1 MRDNTGGRLHE
12 EYFLAVS
19 FFCTKVFKMPRHRH
33 ASKHKKSK
41 YDVIAQDLAMTNKR
55 LDTSIEKC
63 VAAHAPVDVP
73 EAPKGIMT
81 RRSSRTHQMPLLD
94 ATSTDTLELIME
106 QLLKMAE
113 TCHTKTRV
121 ASKRSGKLPSSRPQR
136 MMPTAELSAS
146 EDDSKSLCNFNLQKI
161 SVVVDDLRPIEERR
175 RYLKG
180 ILSLSTTCWQL
191 YVLSK
196 REKRRTYAVAMT
208 DALDATHPLSLTRE
222 MAMQRVMER
231 AQFDSWVRMHR
242 HKALHCADP
251 GCFCFSRRA
260 ECIDRWREMTNVRAG
275 LFDEFE
281 CITCND
287 TPLVLDTNRSGAHV
301 VADIDENLLWF
312 SGRFAIHKAQVSMC
326 HKKCRKVKSLPLAF
340 VDNACAIKVSVCNKW
355 LLSCSYQTSTPEA
368 MDELYSF
375 AVGQSQ
381 ETMTMPTFFINQIK
395 LASLNLP
402 SADARWQVTTAAD
415 NSLVA
420 DVEASIN
427 QAFAVALRQIRIDY
441 KVHLQLLLDHTS
453 ERSTGQLFLLRRA
466 LRDSPF
472 FEAMQYCNASL
483 TQVGDD
489 LKLVICLRPDFWSNA
504 CRNPRY
510 LEGVLVNALPIMMG
524 FSVLRIS
531 CNLTTKKTTVEHIN
545 EFGCDL
551 CRDNTFG
558 QSHQV
563 RFSQDGH
570 SFVATAQQDGR
581 IVDSVN
587 PACIEEVLHKS
598 PVGYFLIL
606 KVYMPQLNGMSS
618 AIHSFVCQDVPMLE
632 SDPILYTKSVTS
644 RILWTDLRR
653 REMGVFLLV
662 CKTTLSKNFDLQAMR
677 LVLNTYD
684 HTITTLDTLQL
695 QPFVPTHP
703 EGIAINPDAL
713 QVSVSPSGERV
724 LVTVAAHHGEE
735 PDATQ
740 SHHALDHENDEDTL
754 TRMYG
759 WMIDYGR
766 DRKIKSFYPQCKSY
780 HNLAW
785 TERGIASTLLGGTL
799 VMDMPGTHAYHERAS
814 SRHSATP

>member
-1 MRDNTGGRLHE
+1 
-12 EYFLAVS
+12 
-19 FFCTKVFKMPRHRH
+19 MPRRRH

-63 VAAHAPVDVP
+63 VAAHAPVDIP

-106 QLLKMAE
+106 QLLNMAE

-121 ASKRSGKLPSSRPQR
+121 ASKRSGKLPSSHPRG
-136 MMPTAELSAS
+136 MMSMAESSAS
-146 EDDSKSLCNFNLQKI
+146 EDDSKSLCKFNLQKI

-180 ILSLSTTCWQL
+180 FLSLSATCWQL

-208 DALDATHPLSLTRE
+208 DSLDATHPLSLTRE

-231 AQFDSWVRMHR
+231 AQFDIWVRMHR
-242 HKALHCADP
+242 RKALHCADP

-260 ECIDRWREMTNVRAG
+260 ECIDQWREMTNVSAG

-281 CITCND
+281 CMTCND
-287 TPLVLDTNRSGAHV
+287 TPLYLDTSRSGTHI

-312 SGRFAIHKAQVSMC
+312 SGRLSISKAEVSMC
-326 HKKCRKVKSLPLAF
+326 HKKRRKFKSLPLVF
-340 VDNACAIKVSVCNKW
+340 VDNACAIKVSICNKW
-355 LLSCSYQTSTPEA
+355 LLSCSYQMPTAEA

-375 AVGQSQ
+375 AMGQSQ
-381 ETMTMPTFFINQIK
+381 ETMTMPTFFTNQIK
-395 LASLNLP
+395 LVSLGPP
-402 SADARWQVTTAAD
+402 SADAKWRVTTAAD

-420 DVEASIN
+420 DVETSIN
-427 QAFAVALRQIRIDY
+427 QAFATALRQIRIDY

-453 ERSTGQLFLLRRA
+453 ERNTAQMFLLRRA
-466 LRDSPF
+466 LRDLPF
-472 FEAMQYCNASL
+472 YEAMQYCNASL
-483 TQVGDD
+483 AQVGDD
-489 LKLVICLRPDFWSNA
+489 LKLVICLRPDYWTNA
-504 CRNPRY
+504 CRKPRY
-510 LEGVLVNALPIMMG
+510 LDGVFVNALPIMMG

-531 CNLTTKKTTVEHIN
+531 CNLSTKKTTVEHIN
-545 EFGCDL
+545 EFGGDVCT
-551 CRDNTFG
+551 DNTFA

-581 IVDSVN
+581 VVDSVH
-587 PACIEEVLHKS
+587 PGCIEEVLHKS
-598 PVGYFLIL
+598 PVGYFLTL
-606 KVYMPQLNGMSS
+606 KVYMPQVNGMSS

-632 SDPILYTKSVTS
+632 SDPILYTKSVTT
-644 RILWTDLRR
+644 RFLWTDLRR

-662 CKTTLSKNFDLQAMR
+662 CKTTLSKNFNLQAMR

-684 HTITTLDTLQL
+684 HTITTLDTLHL
-695 QPFVPTHP
+695 QSFVPTHP
-703 EGIAINPDAL
+703 EGIAINPDVL

-724 LVTVAAHHGEE
+724 LVTVAAHHGKESD
-735 PDATQ
+735 PTP
-740 SHHALDHENDEDTL
+740 SPHALDHENDEDTL

-785 TERGIASTLLGGTL
+785 KERGIASTLLGGTL

-814 SRHSATP
+814 RQCATTR